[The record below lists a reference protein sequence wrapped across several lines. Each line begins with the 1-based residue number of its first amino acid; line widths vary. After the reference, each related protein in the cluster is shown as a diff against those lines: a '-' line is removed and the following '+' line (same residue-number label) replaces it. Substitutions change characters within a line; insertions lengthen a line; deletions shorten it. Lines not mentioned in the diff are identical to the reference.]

1 MDPSDMSLKSIVGLW
16 LSGMVVVSALGVAAA
31 APPIAPDEG
40 RPHVAW
46 QDAEQVIGK
55 VAFVSGEVVRVR
67 TAGRVTILDFEDA
80 RPPRFSA
87 VVYADNLANFPGAL
101 EKLYEGKLVWVR
113 GLVETYA
120 GKPQIKLAGPQQIE
134 VLTEL
139 PATQPPA
146 RPVKTAGAELTI
158 ATYNVLN
165 LFDDVDDPYHTDEG
179 TPGKPREELERVAQ
193 VLRKIDADVVA
204 LEEVENRWYL
214 ERFLEVFLPEMG
226 YEVVLFEGNDLRGI
240 DVCLLSRVPVGVV
253 HSYRHLRFPDAN
265 GKTRRFARDVVAVE
279 LRPDGAAPLEVWV
292 LHLKSNYGGRE
303 YAEPV
308 RLGEA
313 QQIRRMLDERFRL
326 NPKARIVVLGDFNDT
341 WESASTQALVGSG
354 PFALRCFA
362 ESLPEGQRVTY
373 NREPH
378 LSMIDFVLCSPA
390 LAEGYVKD
398 SYRVW
403 PGSVDSQGSDHN
415 PVAAR
420 FRVK

>member
-1 MDPSDMSLKSIVGLW
+1 MKLVASLL
-16 LSGMVVVSALGVAAA
+16 LSGMVLVLVAGTAGAA
-31 APPIAPDEG
+31 SPIGADEG
-40 RPHVAW
+40 RPRVAW
-46 QDAEQVIGK
+46 QDAAQVIGK
-55 VAFVSGEVVRVR
+55 VAFVSGEVTHVRR
-67 TAGRVTILDFEDA
+67 AGRVTILDFEDA
-80 RPPRFSA
+80 RPPAFSA
-87 VVYADNLANFPGAL
+87 VIYGDNLAQFPGAI
-101 EKLYEGKLVWVR
+101 EQLYEGKIVRIR

-120 GKPQIKLAGPQQIE
+120 GKPQIKLTAPQQIE

-139 PATQPPA
+139 PAAEPLVK
-146 RPVKTAGAELTI
+146 PVKKAGAELKI

-165 LFDDVDDPYHTDEG
+165 LFDDVDDPYHADEG
-179 TPGKPREELERVAQ
+179 TPAKPRAELERVAQ
-193 VLRKIDADVVA
+193 VLRKLDADVVA

-226 YEVVLFEGNDLRGI
+226 YEVVLVEGNDLRGI
-240 DVCLLSRVPVGVV
+240 DVCLLSRVPVGPV
-253 HSYRHLRFPDAN
+253 HSYRHVRFPDAN

-279 LRPDGAAPLEVWV
+279 LQPEGAAPLEVWV
-292 LHLKSNYGGRE
+292 LHLKSNYGGRPE
-303 YAEPV
+303 AEPV

-313 QQIRRMLDERFRL
+313 QQIRRMLDERFRV
-326 NPKARIVVLGDFNDT
+326 NPQARLVVLGDFNDT

-362 ESLPEGQRVTY
+362 ESLPPEQQITY
-373 NREPH
+373 NRAPH
-378 LSMIDFVLCSPA
+378 LSMIDFILCSPA